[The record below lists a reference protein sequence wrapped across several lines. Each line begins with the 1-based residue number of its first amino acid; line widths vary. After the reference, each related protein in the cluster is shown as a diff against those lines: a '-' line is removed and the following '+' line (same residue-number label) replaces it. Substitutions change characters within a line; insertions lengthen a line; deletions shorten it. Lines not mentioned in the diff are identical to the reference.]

1 MCVLLWLYLKFVAHV
16 PTRNGEI
23 LIMLWIDIVYLACF
37 WAVRKMGKQLD
48 EEGEEKMEGAL
59 GAGIEFYTGFMGG
72 DGTSAYHIRLMRSFT
87 VKEFVERVLNNVGE
101 WGTIEIKVL
110 DQRGAAWIK
119 AWARYS
125 HGDIVEESQDFA
137 SYYNNTINNVSG
149 NGGWSNSNFYIE
161 VKA

>member
-1 MCVLLWLYLKFVAHV
+1 MCVLFWLYLKFIAHA

-48 EEGEEKMEGAL
+48 EEGEEKML
-59 GAGIEFYTGFMGG
+59 GADIEFHTGHMGG
-72 DGTSAYHIRLMRSFT
+72 DASSAYRITLQRPFT
-87 VKEFVERVLNNVGE
+87 VKEFVERVLNERGE
-101 WGTIEIKVL
+101 WGKIEVEL
-110 DQRGAAWIK
+110 PDRTTVAWLK
-119 AWARYS
+119 YS
-125 HGDIVEESQDFA
+125 HGDITNESSNFA
-137 SYYNNTINNVSG
+137 SYYDHTIEGVSG